1 MLEASQPSPGSQRSC
16 PLATYLSRRVLGL
29 TLCLAAVIS
38 IPLAQAQD
46 SEGQGMK
53 YHGHHQRPSVDDQ
66 VKHMTKALNL
76 TTDQQSKVRNIL
88 EEQRKQMDQLRA
100 DSSLSQDARFGKM
113 HDIHQNSSTQI
124 KALLNPDQQQKF
136 DQMEQ
141 ERRDRM
147 MRREG
152 GNGHPEGYSG
162 DRPQSNQ

>member
-16 PLATYLSRRVLGL
+16 ALATYLSRRVLGL
-29 TLCLAAVIS
+29 TLCLAAGIS
-38 IPLAQAQD
+38 IPRAQAQD

-76 TTDQQSKVRNIL
+76 TTDQQTKVRDIL

-100 DSSLSQDARFGKM
+100 DSSLSRDTRVSKM
-113 HDIHQNSSTQI
+113 RDLHQNSSTQI
-124 KALLNPDQQQKF
+124 RALLNRDQQQKF
-136 DQMEQ
+136 DQVVQ

-147 MRREG
+147 MRGQG
-152 GNGHPEGYSG
+152 GSGHPEGYSG
-162 DRPQSNQ
+162 DPPQPNQ